1 MSEQQTTSA
10 ENQSSSST
18 PVSLTLLD
26 QDVLEF
32 PICCEPLKIPIFQCE
47 NGHLACSHCCEKV
60 KKICPSCKSPKGYNR
75 CRAMERVIEACRV
88 PWPNAKYWCKENT
101 SFGNRSSHEKQC
113 LFAPCFC
120 PVPLNDCNYVGSD
133 KNLRNHIRSKHKDHV
148 IPIVLDT
155 PLTLVMGSSE
165 KIGAC
170 FQEKKYGELFVVQ
183 AFRKSYGLA
192 VSVNCIAPLA
202 HGLGRFS
209 CCMDVKAEPNIKL
222 KQVFMVKEV
231 QKVSHEE
238 PKDSFMLIPSHMLM
252 LTDWSFAIDICF
264 SRGMASFIPA

>member
-1 MSEQQTTSA
+1 MAEQQTPSA
-10 ENQSSSST
+10 ENQSSSTT

-26 QDVLEF
+26 PDVLEC

-47 NGHLACSHCCEKV
+47 NGHLACSQCCEKV
-60 KKICPSCKSPKGYNR
+60 KKICPSCKSPNGYSR

-88 PWPNAKYWCKENT
+88 SCPNSKYGCKENT

-133 KNLRNHIRSKHKDHV
+133 KNLRNHIRAKHKDHV
-148 IPIVLDT
+148 IPIVFDT

-165 KIGAC
+165 KIVC
-170 FQEKKYGELFVVQ
+170 FQEKKDGELFVVQ
-183 AFRKSYGLA
+183 AFRKSYGLS
-192 VSVNCIAPLA
+192 VSVNCIAPSA
-202 HGLGRFS
+202 HGHGRFS
-209 CCMDVKAEPNIKL
+209 CCMDVIIDPCIKL
-222 KQVFMVKEV
+222 KQAFTVREI
-231 QKVSHEE
+231 QKKIHEE

-252 LTDWSFAIDICF
+252 LTDWSFGIDICF
-264 SRGMASFIPA
+264 SRGMDSFIRA